1 MEYLTDLYGDDED
14 IGLAIVYCDYKDQTH
29 QTSSAII
36 AAIIKQLVAKK
47 PRVPTSLFDLYNK
60 CDMGERRASQRQL
73 SVLLDDMCASYT
85 RVFILV
91 DGLDECYAP
100 KERDTL
106 LQTLKLVKDDSVKTL
121 ITSRPNTKNVQNHLA
136 NVLKVE
142 VVASDDDITN
152 YVSERAEQITVFSEG
167 TRLAMKD
174 KVVETI
180 TRQACG
186 M

>member
-1 MEYLTDLYGDDED
+1 MKYSTDLYRDDEA
-14 IGLAIVYCDYKDQTH
+14 IGLASIFCDYKTQTH
-29 QTSSAII
+29 QTSAAII

-47 PRVPTSLFDLYNK
+47 PRVPTSLFDLYSK

-85 RVFILV
+85 KVFILV

-106 LQTLKLVKDDSVKTL
+106 LQILKLDKGGSVKTL
-121 ITSRPNTKNVQNHLA
+121 ITSRPNTKNVQTHLVNA
-136 NVLKVE
+136 LNVQVI
-142 VVASDDDITN
+142 AHDDDITS
-152 YVSERAEQITVFSEG
+152 YISERVEQITVFSED
-167 TRLAMKD
+167 TRSALKA

-180 TRQACG
+180 TRQASG